1 LASSGG
7 WCVASACKTPTLHLA
22 LKVLVNTRKRLL
34 SLIHQLCI
42 ILLAF
47 KSAPPSVDWHW
58 QVVCMLY
65 SVANLYVNMTY
76 LPFYKPSVNIANILH
91 GCIFLGA
98 TVFLSCAHLRGVP
111 HVGSSSA
118 RNDSY
123 GTR

>member
-1 LASSGG
+1 
-7 WCVASACKTPTLHLA
+7 
-22 LKVLVNTRKRLL
+22 
-34 SLIHQLCI
+34 
-42 ILLAF
+42 
-47 KSAPPSVDWHW
+47 
-58 QVVCMLY
+58 MLY